1 MNSLI
6 YIKNMTAMEGFE
18 QIAKNELCST
28 CEENRTTLYIA
39 PLFLCNLQTNNVTV
53 VVYTY

>member
-1 MNSLI
+1 
-6 YIKNMTAMEGFE
+6 MTAMEGFE